1 MVERLS
7 IYRSGDS
14 VKMEIIHEPF
24 KFPNRL
30 GSKYNQL
37 GTSNND
43 YYALLHIRYFTTV
56 EIDI

>member
-1 MVERLS
+1 
-7 IYRSGDS
+7 
-14 VKMEIIHEPF
+14 MEIIHEPF